1 MIEIILFCIL
11 LFYIG
16 FILQLIFGFNKV
28 KSFVKTDKTPT
39 TAFTIIVP
47 FRNEEKNLPKLL
59 SSFSK
64 LNYPH
69 ELIEIIL
76 VDDGS
81 TDDSWRKVQQASA
94 QNPRVKGNKFQRN
107 YGKSAALHEGFSKAS
122 GQVVITMDAD
132 LQDSPDEIPE
142 LYRLITEENYDLIS
156 GWKQK
161 RFDPISKTIPTK
173 LYNAATRKL
182 SGVHLHDFNCG
193 LKAYKIEVV
202 KTLRLYGEM
211 HRYIPVQA
219 KWNGFTKIGEK
230 VVQHQARK
238 YGVTKFGLE
247 RFLYGFLD
255 LLSISFVQ
263 IFGKRPMHL
272 FGSLGILSF
281 LTGSGLTIYLMGVKI
296 YNIAY
301 NLKYR
306 NVTDN
311 PLFFL
316 ALVAIILGV
325 QLFLAGFIGELL
337 ITNSDKTTNYQ
348 IKEEIS

>member
-1 MIEIILFCIL
+1 MLQISIVVPLYNEAESLPELCSWIDRVMKENTFSYEMI
-11 LFYIG
+11 
-16 FILQLIFGFNKV
+16 
-28 KSFVKTDKTPT
+28 FV
-39 TAFTIIVP
+39 
-47 FRNEEKNLPKLL
+47 N
-59 SSFSK
+59 
-64 LNYPH
+64 
-69 ELIEIIL
+69 
-76 VDDGS
+76 DGS
-81 TDDSWRKVQQASA
+81 NDNSWEVLKQLSTQYSSLIAISFA
-94 QNPRVKGNKFQRN
+94 RN

-142 LYRLITEENYDLIS
+142 LYRLITEENFDLVS

-161 RFDPISKTIPTK
+161 RFDPLSKTIPTK

-219 KWNGFTKIGEK
+219 KWNGFTRIGEK

-247 RFLYGFLD
+247 RFLFGFLD

-281 LTGSGLTIYLMGVKI
+281 LTGSCLTVYLIGVKL

>member
-1 MIEIILFCIL
+1 MLQISILVP
-11 LFYIG
+11 LFNEAESLPELTAWIDQVMKTNSFSYE
-16 FILQLIFGFNKV
+16 LIFIN
-28 KSFVKTDKTPT
+28 
-39 TAFTIIVP
+39 
-47 FRNEEKNLPKLL
+47 
-59 SSFSK
+59 
-64 LNYPH
+64 
-69 ELIEIIL
+69 
-76 VDDGS
+76 DGS
-81 TDDSWRKVQQASA
+81 TDASWEVINSLSKEYK
-94 QNPRVKGNKFQRN
+94 PVKGICFARN
-107 YGKSAALHEGFSKAS
+107 YGKSAALHEGFSKAQ
-122 GQVVITMDAD
+122 GDVVITMDAD
-132 LQDSPDEIPE
+132 LQDSPDEIPA
-142 LYRLITEENYDLIS
+142 LYQMVKEQDYDLVS

-182 SGVHLHDFNCG
+182 SGVQLNDFNCG
-193 LKAYKIEVV
+193 LKAYKKEVV

-247 RFLYGFLD
+247 RFIFGFLD

-263 IFGKRPMHL
+263 AFGKRPMHL

-281 LTGSGLTIYLMGVKI
+281 FSGTLLTTWLISEKL
-296 YNIAY
+296 YNLA
-301 NLKYR
+301 NHLKYR

-311 PLFFL
+311 PLFYL

-337 ITNSDKTTNYQ
+337 ITNSDKTTDYK
-348 IKEEIS
+348 IKEEVS

>member
-1 MIEIILFCIL
+1 M
-11 LFYIG
+11 
-16 FILQLIFGFNKV
+16 LQLSIVVPLYNEAESLPELCSWIDRVMKENAFSYEMIFVN
-28 KSFVKTDKTPT
+28 
-39 TAFTIIVP
+39 
-47 FRNEEKNLPKLL
+47 
-59 SSFSK
+59 
-64 LNYPH
+64 
-69 ELIEIIL
+69 
-76 VDDGS
+76 DGS
-81 TDDSWRKVQQASA
+81 NDNSWEVLKQLSTQYSTILAISFA
-94 QNPRVKGNKFQRN
+94 RN

-142 LYRLITEENYDLIS
+142 LYRLIAEENYDLIS